1 MRAAAREDD
10 QVGSLL
16 LELVVVP
23 GGPFGALVLGVPHLG
38 RSALERLRHRRDV
51 EHQLDHLPVG
61 LVLVVPV
68 VERVVEPVLEGELAR
83 LGDDVGIRSGGLA
96 AEDLVGPLL
105 VTAAGIERRAGRSR
119 YV

>member
-1 MRAAAREDD
+1 
-10 QVGSLL
+10 
-16 LELVVVP
+16 
-23 GGPFGALVLGVPHLG
+23 
-38 RSALERLRHRRDV
+38 
-51 EHQLDHLPVG
+51 
-61 LVLVVPV
+61 VLVVPV
-68 VERVVEPVLEGELAR
+68 VERVVEPVLEGELARLAR